1 MIHSS
6 LRMLEVLIDINKSFK
21 LSSQYEILNSRG
33 ESVNKLYNNFLKAN
47 SLLEGRVS
55 IYLDFLRGLAAIL
68 VLMEHLGS
76 RLFLGYGYLQ
86 NPTVIIKL
94 LYLLNLLGGPSV
106 IVFFVLSGLFISR
119 SVLKSIVDN
128 KWSWKSYLVNRLSR
142 LYVVLIPALCLTLI
156 ADKLA
161 SYYFDYSKYSD
172 NYTNIKEFVG
182 NLFYLQNIY
191 VGNYGSNGP
200 LWSLGYEFWYYMLFP
215 IIILLLRNQ
224 KKILKVAYL
233 FTALTVIFLIGQ
245 RMSYY
250 FLIWLVGMLVLLL
263 PATSRAKNKFIMT
276 TSFLLVCLAM
286 FMRPLINNG
295 RLFVE
300 HHTNNLFII
309 DFFIGLS
316 LGLLIYI
323 LIHGTAAQK
332 AKTENKNKW
341 FEKTSKLVASFSFS
355 LYLIHYPIIN
365 FVYYWASKNGFNGLQ
380 PNLLSVLIEI
390 LIIALMCTIAF
401 MFSRIT
407 EVRTN
412 VVRAMIMNILERFNY
427 NHQKTKVMKM
437 ENNLSK

>member
-1 MIHSS
+1 
-6 LRMLEVLIDINKSFK
+6 MLEVLIDINKSFK

>member
-1 MIHSS
+1 MS
-6 LRMLEVLIDINKSFK
+6 RM
-21 LSSQYEILNSRG
+21 
-33 ESVNKLYNNFLKAN
+33 YNNFLKAN
-47 SLLEGRVS
+47 DVINEKVS
-55 IYLDFLRGLAAIL
+55 IYLDFVRGVAAIL

-86 NPTVIIKL
+86 NPSAIIKL

-119 SVLKSIVDN
+119 TVLKSIVDN

-142 LYVVLIPALCLTLI
+142 LYVVLIPALFLTLI
-156 ADKLA
+156 TDMLA
-161 SYYFDYSKYSD
+161 SHFFDYNRYSD
-172 NYTNIKEFVG
+172 NYTNIKEFFG

-191 VGNYGSNGP
+191 VGSYGSNGP

-215 IIILLLRNQ
+215 IIILLLRIQ
-224 KKILKVAYL
+224 KKILKVVYL
-233 FTALTVIFLIGQ
+233 CITLAIILLIGQ

-263 PATSRAKNKFIMT
+263 PATPRAKNKFFMT
-276 TSFLLVCLAM
+276 ISFLLVCLAM
-286 FMRPLINNG
+286 VMRPLVNNG

-300 HHTNNLFII
+300 HHTNNLFIV
-309 DFFIGLS
+309 DLFIGLS

-323 LIHGTAAQK
+323 FMHGTTK
-332 AKTENKNKW
+332 KTMTESKNKW

-365 FVYYWASKNGFNGLQ
+365 FVYYGAAKNGFNGLQ
-380 PNLLSVLIEI
+380 PNLSSVLIEI
-390 LIIALMCTIAF
+390 LIVALMCTIAF
-401 MFSRIT
+401 IFSRIT

-412 VVRAMIMNILERFNY
+412 VVRTMIMNSLVRFNHS
-427 NHQKTKVMKM
+427 NQKAKVMKM

>member
-1 MIHSS
+1 M
-6 LRMLEVLIDINKSFK
+6 NKF
-21 LSSQYEILNSRG
+21 
-33 ESVNKLYNNFLKAN
+33 YNNFLKAN

-86 NPTVIIKL
+86 NPTAIIKL

-119 SVLKSIVDN
+119 SVLKSIMDN
-128 KWSWKSYLVNRLSR
+128 KWSWKTYLVNRLSR
-142 LYVVLIPALCLTLI
+142 LYVVLIPALCLTVI

-161 SYYFDYSKYSD
+161 SHFFDYNRYID
-172 NYTNIKEFVG
+172 NYSNIKEFVG

-191 VGNYGSNGP
+191 VGSYGSNGP
-200 LWSLGYEFWYYMLFP
+200 LWSLSYEFWYYMLFP
-215 IIILLLRNQ
+215 AIILLLRNQ
-224 KKILKVAYL
+224 KKILKVVYL
-233 FTALTVIFLIGQ
+233 FIALAIILLIGQ

-263 PATSRAKNKFIMT
+263 PATSRVKNKFTMT
-276 TSFLLVCLAM
+276 ASLLLVCLAM
-286 FMRPLINNG
+286 FMRPLVNNG
-295 RLFVE
+295 RLFVD
-300 HHTNNLFII
+300 HDTNNLFIV
-309 DFFIGLS
+309 DLFIGLS

-323 LIHGTAAQK
+323 FMQGTAK
-332 AKTENKNKW
+332 ETKPESKNKW
-341 FEKTSKLVASFSFS
+341 FEKTSKLIASFSFS

-365 FVYYWASKNGFNGLQ
+365 VVYYWAAKNGFKGLQ

-390 LIIALMCTIAF
+390 LLVAFMCTIAF

-412 VVRAMIMNILERFNY
+412 VVRAGIMNILEKLSY
-427 NHQKTKVMKM
+427 NDQKAKVTKM
-437 ENNLSK
+437 ENNLFK